1 MRRAPILSKPLGD
14 IGPGRMADRWLNLG
28 WSRFLSQLLSRLRP
42 IATKAGIRVNFPANC
57 RFMAAQYHGYLR
69 WCMSCFHPG
78 GNLVSLI
85 LGQLVVSHC
94 AALTLVG
101 KRKLNNTSA
110 YPLTNLLRVAL
121 TSWIHGF
128 WATSFCD
135 SDGEVRSK
143 THLPEYRSASKSE
156 ETFNN
161 NVVDKSALTVDQDL
175 DAVFTTVV
183 GFADGCYTEK
193 G

>member
-1 MRRAPILSKPLGD
+1 MTNRDINFGFKPPTNLHRAPILSEPLGD
-14 IGPGRMADRWLNLG
+14 IGPGRLADRWPDLG

-94 AALTLVG
+94 AALTLDE
-101 KRKLNNTSA
+101 KRKPNNTSA
-110 YPLTNLLRVAL
+110 YPLTNLLKVAL
-121 TSWIHGF
+121 TS
-128 WATSFCD
+128 
-135 SDGEVRSK
+135 
-143 THLPEYRSASKSE
+143 
-156 ETFNN
+156 
-161 NVVDKSALTVDQDL
+161 
-175 DAVFTTVV
+175 
-183 GFADGCYTEK
+183 
-193 G
+193 